1 MSAARHLQFRRRV
14 VPFTHRDGIPVPIL
28 GEHVMRL
35 SNVIAPS
42 TVAILSTALLVG
54 LSGPALSQID
64 STTQLPSVTVQAPKQ
79 VTRPQKP
86 VATPY
91 RPANRVTARRT
102 SPAAQ
107 TPSPAPD
114 SVLAKLA
121 RIERTSSNCT
131 DGCQTSF
138 KHGNQPW
145 NGCSWSGGVHSPT
158 CRNVNNF
165 KTYSECAEHGLLLGW
180 RSGEVFWYCSSLAAG
195 QKFEVADRSGRR

>member
-1 MSAARHLQFRRRV
+1 
-14 VPFTHRDGIPVPIL
+14 
-28 GEHVMRL
+28 MRL
-35 SNVIAPS
+35 PNVIAPAA
-42 TVAILSTALLVG
+42 VAILSTALLVG

-107 TPSPAPD
+107 TPSPASD

-121 RIERTSSNCT
+121 RIERTSSNCA

-145 NGCSWSGGVHSPT
+145 NGCNLSGGVYSPT

-165 KTYSECAEHGLLLGW
+165 KTYAECQEHGLLLGW
-180 RSGEVFWYCSSLAAG
+180 RSGEIMGYCTSLSVG
-195 QKFEVADRSGRR
+195 GKLSGEKYQIADSKRSGR